1 MQGRTSTGDGPRA
14 PTSLTVRGVA
24 PAVAAVLAFLVALS
38 PRVLN
43 DGDSWWHVAAGKL
56 MIARRAVIHSD
67 PFSYT
72 FAGAT
77 WHTHEW
83 LAQILLGGAFG
94 AGGWSAVVIL
104 TAAAMGL
111 TAWLLARDLSRWVD
125 GLPLL
130 CLLALGLSLGS
141 GSLLARPHMLSLPI
155 LEIWTAELIRARAEA
170 RGPRWTVLP
179 LMVLWAN
186 LHGSFMFGLALIGPF
201 ALEALLAAPSAGAR
215 REVVLR
221 WGGFGLAATALA
233 AVSPDGIGTLL
244 FPIQLLGMKSLAH
257 IGEWAPA
264 SFATPGPLEMALLAG
279 VFVAITRPLRLPV
292 VRALLL
298 LLLLYLALQH
308 TRYEQM
314 LGVIGALIL
323 AGPMAKAYGQGDG
336 AAPSGERPIRAPI
349 LAAVA
354 LSITALLAVG
364 RFAWP
369 VVLGDGVGR
378 PVSAVAA
385 VPAATRQGHVLN
397 DYSFGGYLIG
407 QGVRPFI
414 DSRADLY
421 GDAYLEAYDRLT
433 RPDRAALAAT
443 LDARQVGWTLFKAGS
458 PVVDAMDEMPG
469 WRRLYADRWAVV
481 HVRR

>member
-1 MQGRTSTGDGPRA
+1 MQGRTSTGGGAGFSTRLA
-14 PTSLTVRGVA
+14 MRGVA
-24 PAVAAVLAFLVALS
+24 PPAAAVLAFLAALS
-38 PRVLN
+38 TRLLN
-43 DGDSWWHVAAGKL
+43 DGDSWWHVAAGRL

-72 FAGAT
+72 FAGAA

-94 AGGWSAVVIL
+94 VGGWSAVVIL

-111 TAWLLARDLSRWVD
+111 TAWLLGRDLSRWVD

-130 CLLALGLSLGS
+130 CLVALGLGLGT
-141 GSLLARPHMLSLPI
+141 GSLLARPHMLALPI

-170 RGPRWTVLP
+170 RSPRWIVLP
-179 LMVLWAN
+179 LMALWAN

-201 ALEALLAAPSAGAR
+201 ALEALLAAPSFGAR
-215 REVVLR
+215 RDVVLR
-221 WGGFGLAATALA
+221 WGTFGLAAA
-233 AVSPDGIGTLL
+233 AMAVISPDGVGTLL

-264 SFATPGPLEMALLAG
+264 SFATVGPLEVALLATL
-279 VFVAITRPLRLPV
+279 FVAITRPLRLPV
-292 VRALLL
+292 IRALLL

-323 AGPMAKAYGQGDG
+323 AAPMARAFGQGAD
-336 AAPSGERPIRAPI
+336 AAASGERPARTPI
-349 LAAVA
+349 LTTAA
-354 LSITALLAVG
+354 LSIALLLAAG
-364 RFAWP
+364 RLAWP
-369 VVLGDGVGR
+369 VVLGDDVDR
-378 PVSAVAA
+378 PASALAA
-385 VPAATRQGHVLN
+385 VPAATRQTHVLN
-397 DYSFGGYLIG
+397 EYSFGGYLIG
-407 QGVRPFI
+407 HGVAPFI

-421 GDAYLEAYDRLT
+421 GDAWLEAYDRLI

-443 LDARQVGWTLFKAGS
+443 LDARQIGWTLFKAGS
-458 PVVDAMDEMPG
+458 PVADAMDEMPG

>member
-1 MQGRTSTGDGPRA
+1 LLSRTQSGEREGA
-14 PTSLTVRGVA
+14 PTGLTLRGVA
-24 PAVAAVLAFLVALS
+24 PPAAAVLAFLAALS
-38 PRVLN
+38 VGVLN
-43 DGDSWWHVAAGKL
+43 DGDTWWHVAAGRL

-72 FAGAT
+72 FAGAA

-83 LAQILLGGAFG
+83 LAQILLGGAFSL
-94 AGGWSAVVIL
+94 GGWSAVVIL
-104 TAAAMGL
+104 TAAAAGL
-111 TAWLLARDLSRWVD
+111 TAWLLARDLGRWVS

-130 CLLALGLSLGS
+130 CLLALGLSLGT
-141 GSLLARPHMLSLPI
+141 GSLLARPHMLALPI
-155 LEIWTAELIRARAEA
+155 LEIWTAELLRARAEA
-170 RGPRWTVLP
+170 RAPRWIVLP
-179 LMVLWAN
+179 LMALWAN
-186 LHGSFMFGLALIGPF
+186 LHGSFMFGLAMIAPF
-201 ALEALLAAPSAGAR
+201 ALEALLAARSAGAR
-215 REVVLR
+215 RDVVLR
-221 WGGFGLAATALA
+221 WGAFGLAAA
-233 AVSPDGIGTLL
+233 AMAVVSPDGIGTLL

-264 SFATPGPLEMALLAG
+264 SFATVGPLEIAVMAGL
-279 VFVAITRPLRLPV
+279 FVAITRPIRLPIL
-292 VRALLL
+292 RALLL
-298 LLLLYLALQH
+298 LLLLHLALQH

-323 AGPMAKAYGQGDG
+323 AAPMAQAFGQGA
-336 AAPSGERPIRAPI
+336 AAPASGERPARAPI
-349 LAAVA
+349 LTAAA
-354 LSITALLAVG
+354 LALAVLLAAA
-364 RFAWP
+364 RLAWP
-369 VVLGDGVGR
+369 VVLGDGAGR

-385 VPAATRQGHVLN
+385 VPDATLCTHVLN

-407 QGVRPFI
+407 RGLRPFI

-443 LDARQVGWTLFKAGS
+443 LEARQVGWTLFRAGS
-458 PVVDAMDEMPG
+458 PVVEAMDEMPG

>member
-1 MQGRTSTGDGPRA
+1 MQGQTAASGEAGVSKR
-14 PTSLTVRGVA
+14 PTMRSVA
-24 PAVAAVLAFLVALS
+24 PPAAAALAFFVALS
-38 PRVLN
+38 TRVLN
-43 DGDSWWHVAAGKL
+43 DGDSCWHVAAGRL

-72 FAGAT
+72 FAGAA

-94 AGGWSAVVIL
+94 MGGWSAVVIL

-130 CLLALGLSLGS
+130 CLLALGLSLGA
-141 GSLLARPHMLSLPI
+141 GSLLARPHMLALPI

-170 RGPRWTVLP
+170 RAPHWIVLP
-179 LMVLWAN
+179 LMALWAN

-221 WGGFGLAATALA
+221 WGAFGLAA
-233 AVSPDGIGTLL
+233 AVMAVITPDGVGTLL

-264 SFATPGPLEMALLAG
+264 SFATVGPLEIALLAG
-279 VFVAITRPLRLPV
+279 LFVAITRPLRLPV
-292 VRALLL
+292 IRALLL

-323 AGPMAKAYGQGDG
+323 ARSMAQAFGQGAE
-336 AAPSGERPIRAPI
+336 AAASGDRPAKAPI
-349 LAAVA
+349 LTAVA
-354 LSITALLAVG
+354 LSIAALLAVG
-364 RFAWP
+364 RLAWP
-369 VVLGDGVGR
+369 VVLGDDVDR
-378 PVSAVAA
+378 PVSAIAA
-385 VPAATRQGHVLN
+385 VPAAIQQTHVLN

-407 QGVRPFI
+407 HGLRPFI

-421 GDAYLEAYDRLT
+421 GDAYLEAYDRLI
-433 RPDRAALAAT
+433 RPDRATLAAT

-458 PVVDAMDEMPG
+458 PVVEAMDEMPG

>member
-1 MQGRTSTGDGPRA
+1 MRS
-14 PTSLTVRGVA
+14 VA
-24 PAVAAVLAFLVALS
+24 PAAVAVLAFLAALS
-38 PRVLN
+38 TRVLN
-43 DGDSWWHVAAGKL
+43 DGDSWWHVAAGRL

-72 FAGAT
+72 FAGAP

-130 CLLALGLSLGS
+130 CLLALGLGLGA
-141 GSLLARPHMLSLPI
+141 GSLLARPHLLALPI
-155 LEIWTAELIRARAEA
+155 LEIWAAELIRARGET
-170 RGPRWTVLP
+170 RSPRWIVLP
-179 LMVLWAN
+179 LMAVWAN

-201 ALEALLAAPSAGAR
+201 ALEALLAAPSFGAR
-215 REVVLR
+215 RDVVLR
-221 WGGFGLAATALA
+221 WGAFGLAATAM
-233 AVSPDGIGTLL
+233 AVISPDGIGTLL
-244 FPIQLLGMKSLAH
+244 FPLQLLGMKSLAH

-264 SFATPGPLEMALLAG
+264 SFASVGPLEVALLAG
-279 VFVAITRPLRLPV
+279 LFMALTRPLRLPV
-292 VRALLL
+292 IRAILL

-308 TRYEQM
+308 VRYEQM
-314 LGVIGALIL
+314 LGVVGALIL
-323 AGPMAKAYGQGDG
+323 ARPMAQAFGQS
-336 AAPSGERPIRAPI
+336 AEAPGERPAKAPI
-349 LAAVA
+349 LTVAALA
-354 LSITALLAVG
+354 LVVLLAVG
-364 RFAWP
+364 RLAWP
-369 VVLGDGVGR
+369 VVLGDGPDR
-378 PVSAVAA
+378 PASAVAA
-385 VPAATRQGHVLN
+385 VPAVTRRTHVLN
-397 DYSFGGYLIG
+397 EYSFGGYLIG
-407 QGVRPFI
+407 QGVAPFI

-443 LDARQVGWTLFKAGS
+443 LEARQVGWTLFKAGS
-458 PVVDAMDEMPG
+458 PVVEAMDEMPG